1 MNPKINKQKIPVL
14 LIIDGCCL
22 VIVFWLITG
31 PYPSFGSHSFFN
43 AQGIIALQE
52 RNLLIT
58 ATLLMFII
66 VIPVFVLLFTFLWKY
81 RASNTEAQYSPE
93 LDRSTAAE
101 IVWWSIP
108 LLLVSILG
116 IITWKSSHTLDPAKP
131 LVSNVP
137 QITIQVVA
145 LDWKW
150 LFIYPEQHIA
160 TVNFVEFPANTPINF
175 QITADAPM
183 NSFFIPQLGGQMYAM
198 PGMST
203 QLHLEAFA
211 PGSYHGLSANISGAG
226 FSSMNFIAKSVS
238 ASDYTNW
245 VTAIQRS
252 SQILDAQSYANLVK
266 PSSNAPVS
274 YYASTDPNLYTTI
287 VMKYM
292 SDTTNMAPMN
302 IGSSMEM
309 NGNAAETNN

>member
-1 MNPKINKQKIPVL
+1 MNRKTNKQKIPLL
-14 LIIDGCCL
+14 LIIDGFCL

-31 PYPSFGSHSFFN
+31 PFPSFGNHSFFN
-43 AQGIIALQE
+43 AQGIIAQQE

-58 ATLLMFII
+58 ATLLMLI
-66 VIPVFVLLFTFLWKY
+66 VVMPVFTLLFTFLWKY
-81 RASNTEAQYSPE
+81 RASNTNAHYSP
-93 LDRSTAAE
+93 DVDGNTAAE
-101 IVWWSIP
+101 ILWWGIP
-108 LLLVSILG
+108 LLLVCMLG

-131 LVSNVP
+131 IVSNVP
-137 QITIQVVA
+137 PITIQVVA

-150 LFIYPEQHIA
+150 LFIYPQEHIA

-211 PGSYHGLSANISGAG
+211 PGSYNGLSANISGAG
-226 FSSMNFIAKSVS
+226 FSSMNFIAKSVT
-238 ASDYTNW
+238 ANDYANW
-245 VTAIQRS
+245 ITTVEHS
-252 SQILDAQSYANLVK
+252 SQMLDAQTYSNLAQ
-266 PSSNAPVS
+266 PSSHVPVT
-274 YYASTDPNLYTTI
+274 YYASTDPDLYSTI

-292 SDTTNMAPMN
+292 SDTTTMTPTAP
-302 IGSSMEM
+302 GSSMQMTGET
-309 NGNAAETNN
+309 EQTNN